1 GGGDS
6 NFQNLPLKK
15 ILLYRRKYL
24 SLRKSYNF
32 LGEKVK
38 GKHGGYR
45 SIEEQINLLL
55 RSKILI
61 EILQEEQK

>member
-1 GGGDS
+1 
-6 NFQNLPLKK
+6 
-15 ILLYRRKYL
+15 L